1 MTENLNDKLEKLDRK
16 VERLKKERNKLL
28 HSNMALVKLLTE
40 MEEFIEHE
48 IRIGKINKSELA
60 GKNSLGSSQKL
71 DIQEI
76 ESQIESINQEISR
89 LKK

>member
-1 MTENLNDKLEKLDRK
+1 MTENLNDKLQKLDRK

-28 HSNMALVKLLTE
+28 YSNMALVKLLTE
-40 MEEFIEHE
+40 MEEFLEHE

-60 GKNSLGSSQKL
+60 ADNSPESSQKL

-76 ESQIESINQEISR
+76 ESQIEAIENEIKR
-89 LKK
+89 VEK

>member
-28 HSNMALVKLLTE
+28 YSNMALVKLLTE
-40 MEEFIEHE
+40 MGEFLEHE

-60 GKNSLGSSQKL
+60 ADNSLESSQKL

-76 ESQIESINQEISR
+76 ESQVEAIENEIKR
-89 LKK
+89 LEK

>member
-16 VERLKKERNKLL
+16 VERLKRERNKLL

-48 IRIGKINKSELA
+48 IRIGKINKSELTA
-60 GKNSLGSSQKL
+60 DNSLESSQKL

-76 ESQIESINQEISR
+76 ESQVEAIENEMKR
-89 LKK
+89 LKN